1 LAFFSFYDIIYLMKR
16 FYLYLLVFS
25 IFMMLVACSSS
36 TTQRVLL
43 EVDDTRRWIAIA
55 ENNTVG
61 DVLLEAD
68 VQLGLLDRVEP
79 PSFTLLEPE
88 MQIRIIRVRQGE
100 VSSEELLPFPREV
113 RRDASLPQG
122 ESRLIQL
129 GENGRGRVIYTTT
142 LEDGVEVE
150 RKYARR
156 ELLIKPI
163 SEVLVVGTRGAG
175 ETNPFEGSIAYLEQ
189 GNAWL
194 MRGDSTQKRALTSL
208 GDLDGHVFALSP
220 TGQWLLFSRQPL
232 GGASGQ
238 GGPLNTLWLSDTR
251 LINEEP
257 RPLNI
262 DSLLWADWQACS
274 PTQASCPLR
283 IAYSTA
289 ERMPTPPGWRAN
301 NDLWSFS
308 VDSEGQREAEI
319 QLRAPSNAL
328 FGWWGRHWKW
338 SPNGE
343 FIAWG
348 DATRIGLVELDSQN
362 ERILAEFTPFETF
375 AAWVWTPQLSW
386 SPDSSSLLATIHQPA
401 SDGTAEQTSAQ
412 QRQRFDLIRF
422 DLSKDKVES
431 LIEQVGPFAMPRWL
445 DDQTILYGQVEDKTL
460 SVTSRYH
467 LMLYEENEA
476 NDRRTEKVPLV
487 RFPLPGNLGVDVP
500 WAAWDP
506 LDDAFVAVWQGD
518 LYLVPLEPSLPPQ
531 PLTAEG
537 GASRPLWGP

>member
-1 LAFFSFYDIIYLMKR
+1 MPFFSFYDIIYLMKR
-16 FYLYLLVFS
+16 FALVLS
-25 IFMMLVACSSS
+25 IFIMLVACSSE

-43 EVDDTRRWIAIA
+43 EVDDTRRFVAIA
-55 ENNTVG
+55 ENTTVG

-68 VQLGLLDRVEP
+68 VQLGTLDRVEP

-100 VSSEELLPFPREV
+100 VFEEELLPFPREV

-142 LEDGVEVE
+142 LEDGVLVS
-150 RKYARR
+150 RQYARR
-156 ELLIKPI
+156 EMMIEPT
-163 SEVLVVGTRGAG
+163 SEILVVGTRGSG
-175 ETNPFEGSIAYLEQ
+175 ETIPFEGSIAYLEQ

-194 MRGDSTQKRALTSL
+194 MRGDSTKKRALTTL

-251 LINEEP
+251 IINEEP

-262 DSLLWADWQACS
+262 DSVLWAEWQPCA
-274 PTQASCPLR
+274 PTEANCPLR

-289 ERMPTPPGWRAN
+289 ERMATSPGWRAN
-301 NDLWSFS
+301 NDLWSFAL
-308 VDSEGQREAEI
+308 DREGQREEEI
-319 QLRAPSNAL
+319 QLRAASNAPY
-328 FGWWGRHWKW
+328 GWWGRHWKW

-343 FIAWG
+343 LIAWG
-348 DATRIGLVELDSQN
+348 DATGIGLVELDSQK
-362 ERILAEFTPFETF
+362 ERILAEFVPFETF

-386 SPDSSSLLATIHQPA
+386 SPDGSSLLATIHQPA
-401 SDGTAEQTSAQ
+401 DDATEAQTSAQ
-412 QRQRFDLIRF
+412 QRQRFDLIQF
-422 DLSKDKVES
+422 DLSKEEVEP
-431 LIEQVGPFAMPRWL
+431 LIEEVGPFAMPRWL
-445 DDQTILYGQVEDKTL
+445 DDETILYGQVEDKTL

-467 LMLYEENEA
+467 LMVSRENEA
-476 NDRRTEKVPLV
+476 PLL
-487 RFPLPGNLGVDVP
+487 RFPQPGNPGVDVP
-500 WAAWDP
+500 WAAWNP
-506 LDDAFVAVWQGD
+506 RNDAFVAVWQGD
-518 LYLVPLEPSLPPQ
+518 LYLVPLDPGRPAQ